1 MMPSAYLEAQ
11 QCNNIAMD
19 IEKVITHSKAKTSFV
34 AGSRIADP
42 FKQGRKM

>member
-1 MMPSAYLEAQ
+1 MGSEEAMQVYLEAQ
-11 QCNNIAMD
+11 QSSNTVMD

-42 FKQGRKM
+42 FK